1 MGQRPEVLLPLR
13 QDDIRSG
20 SLDEEWPVCVCVCVC
35 VCVRLGTVA
44 RGASLTKDGFHGR
57 CLSTLLLVGLM
68 APNLPSGVT
77 SSKGH
82 HPSSLGV
89 ETNEASGGAHHSVF
103 GR

>member
-20 SLDEEWPVCVCVCVC
+20 SLDEEWPVCVC
-35 VCVRLGTVA
+35 LGTVA

-82 HPSSLGV
+82 HPSSLGAG
-89 ETNEASGGAHHSVF
+89 TNEASRGAHHSAF